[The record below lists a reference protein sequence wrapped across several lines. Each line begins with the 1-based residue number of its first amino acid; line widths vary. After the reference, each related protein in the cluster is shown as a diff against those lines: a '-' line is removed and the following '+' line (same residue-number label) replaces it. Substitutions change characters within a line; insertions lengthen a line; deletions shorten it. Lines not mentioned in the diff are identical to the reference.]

1 MTGSDALAGGQAL
14 PVAVLLVFN
23 LLKRLEFLRDHFH
36 GGGSIL
42 SGKKQ
47 RGPTFLRETG
57 RGVGHS
63 SALSKSPKGLMRM
76 LSAEGN
82 PQARNLFEMVA
93 YLQKIEGTV
102 LEVHATAAA

>member
-1 MTGSDALAGGQAL
+1 M
-14 PVAVLLVFN
+14 V
-23 LLKRLEFLRDHFH
+23 
-36 GGGSIL
+36 
-42 SGKKQ
+42 
-47 RGPTFLRETG
+47 LREAEARNGASG
-57 RGVGHS
+57 R
-63 SALSKSPKGLMRM
+63 ALEKSPKGLMRM